1 MASRIS
7 PYVDNTG
14 LVFAYDLANV
24 NRSFPGIPA
33 VNCAF
38 VPENGYN
45 WTVTEITD
53 GSILPPRPGARVFKF
68 ECTNASNLH
77 RQGGYYNGGG
87 FGGSNAN
94 PLLLGRTSPSN
105 YTTVGANKYRFGMW
119 VRGAASNG
127 SATWTI
133 DIGDLN
139 GTSITVNNNTNWQ
152 YISTTD
158 AAGIGSQYPYD
169 FFDINASVG
178 TYYVADYGIFRSPGT
193 VDSLPALQA
202 NPQWVDY
209 QQTRSYTTGLK
220 DLTGNSTIDL
230 TNVSFD
236 ANAQM
241 TFDGTNDLIT
251 LADAA
256 HLKFSNGSFTV
267 EQVLNI
273 NSISGKQRTF
283 SKGSSG
289 WTRGWHA
296 AARPTQWEF
305 ELSDG
310 VSTPGNGFLI
320 NTATTVGTNHVVWVI
335 ESAATAKLYVNGV
348 QVGSTQT
355 ITESVDFATTTST
368 VGIGAFESGGEYFNG
383 RIPYTRLYARAL
395 PASEIQQNFNAIKGR
410 YGL

>member
-24 NRSFPGIPA
+24 QRSYLGKPTVNFISNPTEEMARGEFGQYRDLAPTFNSNGLVPHSLSMDIKANKPGG
-33 VNCAF
+33 VY
-38 VPENGYN
+38 VYMQNGS
-45 WTVTEITD
+45 TT
-53 GSILPPRPGARVFKF
+53 R
-68 ECTNASNLH
+68 H
-77 RQGGYYNGGG
+77 G
-87 FGGSNAN
+87 F
-94 PLLLGRTSPSN
+94 
-105 YTTVGANKYRFGMW
+105 VGASVNATTEYQRFYFENITPTLNDAN
-119 VRGAASNG
+119 VAASTLATYTGYG
-127 SATWTI
+127 S
-133 DIGDLN
+133 GVN
-139 GTSITVNNNTNWQ
+139 PTVKNIQ
-152 YISTTD
+152 LEL
-158 AAGIGSQYPYD
+158 
-169 FFDINASVG
+169 G
-178 TYYVADYGIFRSPGT
+178 TYSTRF
-193 VDSLPALQA
+193 VDG
-202 NPQWVDY
+202 
-209 QQTRSYTTGLK
+209 TRSVTQGLK